1 MALRLGVTG
10 LCGIALFSIID
21 PTEIW
26 GYLSQVR
33 GESLVAALL
42 LHALII
48 ILLGWRWQ
56 QILKML
62 STDCRLISAVDMTFM
77 ATFFNLVL
85 PFSIGGDVYRVLL
98 SRRIGFNINETL
110 PGAILDRLAGL
121 LALGLMLL
129 ITAGLLQTSA
139 LPWELRGAMMS
150 LLPLMLIVFW
160 LLFTLGPGILAKRGI
175 AYRIAIMSNNLR
187 AAGRRVAPVLAVL
200 IQSLLAHLLAV
211 AIVVVI
217 ASGLD
222 LNLSITDALLLVP
235 VLLLAIMLP
244 ISIGGWGVRE
254 SAAVPLLAL
263 AGVPASGAVTL
274 ALLFGLTQIA
284 AGGCGALYFFVN
296 TTARQQRPQT

>member
-1 MALRLGVTG
+1 M
-10 LCGIALFSIID
+10 
-21 PTEIW
+21 
-26 GYLSQVR
+26 
-33 GESLVAALL
+33 
-42 LHALII
+42 
-48 ILLGWRWQ
+48 
-56 QILKML
+56 
-62 STDCRLISAVDMTFM
+62 
-77 ATFFNLVL
+77 
-85 PFSIGGDVYRVLL
+85 
-98 SRRIGFNINETL
+98 
-110 PGAILDRLAGL
+110 
-121 LALGLMLL
+121 
-129 ITAGLLQTSA
+129 
-139 LPWELRGAMMS
+139 MMS

-160 LLFTLGPGILAKRGI
+160 LLFTLGPRILAKRGI

-235 VLLLAIMLP
+235 VMLLAIMLP

-284 AGGCGALYFFVN
+284 AGGCGALYFFFN